1 MDWICEKPSIQE
13 TADLQQK
20 TASADLTAEAVLIQA
35 NVNAS

>member
-1 MDWICEKPSIQE
+1 MDWICEKPSTE

-20 TASADLTAEAVLIQA
+20 TASADSTAEAVLIQA